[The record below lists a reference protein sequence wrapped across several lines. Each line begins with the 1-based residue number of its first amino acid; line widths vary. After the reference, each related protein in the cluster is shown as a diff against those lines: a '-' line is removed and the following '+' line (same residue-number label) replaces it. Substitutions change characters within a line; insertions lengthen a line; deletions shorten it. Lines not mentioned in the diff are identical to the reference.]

1 MIVKMVLVV
10 VLLLLHQPLVLLW
23 PPPAVVVVL
32 LLQLLLVDST
42 LRAGGG
48 RTKPD
53 SVAPVPAAS
62 TDCAKPSDCTYGS
75 KLDTYLCCRPQDA
88 EALLARPLTEY
99 LCSQGSS
106 RHKGGGKW
114 WVFLVRNYG

>member
-1 MIVKMVLVV
+1 MIVKMVLVLV
-10 VLLLLHQPLVLLW
+10 LLLHQPLVLLW
-23 PPPAVVVVL
+23 LPPAVVVVL

-75 KLDTYLCCRPQDA
+75 KLDTYRCCRTQDA

-99 LCSQGSS
+99 LRSQGI
-106 RHKGGGKW
+106 RATR
-114 WVFLVRNYG
+114 VVVVMLNYG